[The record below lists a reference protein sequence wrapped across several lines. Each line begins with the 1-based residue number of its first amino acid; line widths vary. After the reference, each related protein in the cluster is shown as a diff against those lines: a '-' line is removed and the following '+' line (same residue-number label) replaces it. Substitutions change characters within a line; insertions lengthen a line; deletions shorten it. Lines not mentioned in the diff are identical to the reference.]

1 MRARF
6 LFAPTLAI
14 ATVLVTGSAEAT
26 TLRTPY
32 VELTP
37 DQKVRIEVT
46 NTGKKNIDGAPVVTL
61 RGRNGQIVTPANDFC
76 VEDAPLEP
84 GASCSVFYNAGLGG
98 FCTVESG
105 GKIRATMNIYAL
117 PSAAVVTVVPATK

>member
-1 MRARF
+1 M
-6 LFAPTLAI
+6 
-14 ATVLVTGSAEAT
+14 
-26 TLRTPY
+26 
-32 VELTP
+32 
-37 DQKVRIEVT
+37 T

-61 RGRNGQIVTPANDFC
+61 RARNGQVVTPGVDSC

-84 GASCSVFYNAGLGG
+84 GASCSVLYNAGSGG

-117 PSAAVVTVVPATK
+117 PSNAVVTVVPATK